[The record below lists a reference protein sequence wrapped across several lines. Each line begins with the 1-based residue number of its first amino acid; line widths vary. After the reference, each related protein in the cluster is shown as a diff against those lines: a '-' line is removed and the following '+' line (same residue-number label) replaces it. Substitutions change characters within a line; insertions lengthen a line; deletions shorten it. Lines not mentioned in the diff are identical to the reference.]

1 VLKGGSKSSTYN
13 PGKDIKIGCSTT
25 FVGSTE
31 SYNLAGVQAMKLLDT
46 KGFEAATL
54 FIDSQVKNY
63 YISSS
68 QAFKLKQ
75 LLNQISIYEK
85 R

>member
-1 VLKGGSKSSTYN
+1 
-13 PGKDIKIGCSTT
+13 
-25 FVGSTE
+25 
-31 SYNLAGVQAMKLLDT
+31 LAGVQAMKLLDT